1 MSTDERPTTR
11 LWREA
16 LAQFEALLQ
25 EPPERR
31 ERMLTDIGQTQPQL
45 HSMLVSLLEAESRA
59 DRSGFL
65 DPPKPQNGALGPG
78 TQLGPYRIQS
88 QIGAG
93 GMGEVWLATRDDGL
107 YQGDVAIKTLHPYFG
122 GGALRERFL
131 REAQILGRLTHPN
144 IARLLDAGISTDGG
158 VYLVLEY
165 VRGAAI
171 DTWCDERKLTVDARL
186 RLFLDVCAAVAQAH
200 ANLVVHRD
208 IKPSNILVN
217 GNGEVKLLDFGVAKL
232 LEAEPVAGRTELTR
246 MTGRI
251 FTPEYAAPEQILG
264 ETVTTATDVYAL
276 GVLLQVLLTGA
287 RPHGNA
293 SNPVEIERAVLH
305 DEPGRASLAIS
316 PAAQAAAAARST
328 TPARLRRV
336 LGGDLD
342 NIISRALRKA
352 PGDRYASVSALAEDI
367 QRHLAHEPILA
378 RRESLAARSRK
389 FVRRHRLGVAASLVV
404 VVAMGAGIGGI
415 VWQAQLARTEAYKA
429 TAIKDFVVGIFERN
443 STSHPDGASARNAT
457 AEQLLSQAS
466 RDIRDGLKDA
476 PEVRAELLGLMGR
489 LYANMEMQK
498 DALPLIEEQLASQ
511 RRALGESHP
520 DVARTLVHLASSQNQ
535 SGDYPGAVRSAT
547 EAQEIFRARGM
558 ESALEYAQ
566 TYRILGRANYRLGN
580 RDVLTSLYQT
590 GFDLVAKYHPHDP
603 ERLTMLSGLADGEQV
618 RGNHER
624 TLELCEES
632 ARLVETGFIEVDG
645 IELGGIYQRLGD
657 SLNWASRNEEAE
669 SYMRKAIVE
678 YEKAGGPAH
687 PYVSDGKRALGMLLA
702 WLGRREEAK
711 SLLQSA
717 FDTQQRVRGEEDPHL
732 TSVIRLD
739 LGRVLLMRGEYPE
752 GERHL
757 QRVVELWRIS
767 GAPVVNIRIQLARL
781 HTEQGRFD
789 LAAED
794 LEALEESAIKV
805 HGAGSWI
812 HATALN
818 RQGDLHLAQGQ
829 LREARHFFDRTEKE
843 TKDMQGMSPN
853 RAYARAGLLRIAL
866 IERDPRA
873 AELGRDLLAQVES
886 AAARADMPDEEAAA
900 NMLLGIAL
908 MKAGELQQAQPYLE
922 KAVEMRARMD
932 APVSPLLAEARL
944 YLAQQRE
951 LAGARI
957 EARELI
963 ALAAQALGAQQAG
976 PRYLRLLAETRARSV
991 PIARSGV
998 VSMKRGSPR
1007 RMS

>member
-1 MSTDERPTTR
+1 LSTLDRPTTK

-16 LAQFEALLQ
+16 LAQFEVLLQ
-25 EPPERR
+25 QPPERR

-45 HSMLVSLLEAESRA
+45 YSMLASLLEAESRA

-65 DPPKPQNGALGPG
+65 DPPKSQDGALGPG

-107 YQGDVAIKTLHPYFG
+107 YQGEVAIKTLHPYFG
-122 GGALRERFL
+122 GGVLRERFL
-131 REAQILGRLTHPN
+131 LEAQILGRLTHPN
-144 IARLLDAGISTDGG
+144 IARLLDAGTSTDGG

-165 VRGAAI
+165 VRGASI
-171 DTWCDERKLTVDARL
+171 DAWSDERKLTVDARL

-217 GNGEVKLLDFGVAKL
+217 GNGQVKLLDFGVAKL
-232 LEAEPVAGRTELTR
+232 LEAEPLAGRTELTR

-264 ETVTTATDVYAL
+264 EPVTTATDVYAL
-276 GVLLQVLLTGA
+276 GVLLHVHLTGV
-287 RPHGNA
+287 RPYGNA

-316 PAAQAAAAARST
+316 PDAQAAAAARST

-342 NIISRALRKA
+342 NIIARALRKA

-367 QRHLAHEPILA
+367 QRHLAHQPILA
-378 RRESLAARSRK
+378 RPESLAARSRK
-389 FVRRHRLGVAASLVV
+389 FVRRHRLGVAASLLM
-404 VVAMGAGIGGI
+404 VVATGAGIGGI
-415 VWQAQLARTEAYKA
+415 VWQAQLARTEARKA

-443 STSHPDGASARNAT
+443 STSHPDGAGARNAT

-466 RDIRDGLKDA
+466 SEIRDGLKDA
-476 PEVRAELLGLMGR
+476 PEVRTELLGLMSR

-498 DALPLIEEQLASQ
+498 DALPLLAEQLASQ
-511 RRALGESHP
+511 RRALGNSHP
-520 DVARTLVHLASSQNQ
+520 DVARTLVHLASSQTQ
-535 SGDYPGAVRSAT
+535 SGDYPNAVRSAT
-547 EAQEIFRARGM
+547 EAQQIFRAVDL

-566 TYRILGRANYRLGN
+566 TYKVIGFANYRLGKLEDDN
-580 RDVLTSLYQT
+580 LRRNFQT
-590 GFDLVAKYHPHDP
+590 GLDLVTTYHPHDP
-603 ERLTMLSGLADGEQV
+603 ERLSMLEGLSRAEQNA
-618 RGNHER
+618 GNHER
-624 TLELCEES
+624 SLALLLES
-632 ARLVETGFIEVDG
+632 ARLVESGFVKVDG
-645 IELGGIYQRLGD
+645 IQRGGLYQSLGD
-657 SLNWASRNEEAE
+657 RLSWASRNDEAE
-669 SYMRKAIVE
+669 TYMRKAIVE
-678 YEKAGGPAH
+678 YERAGGPEH
-687 PYVSDGKRALGMLLA
+687 PYTSDGKRALGMLLA
-702 WLGRREEAK
+702 WHGRREEAK
-711 SLLQSA
+711 GLLQSA
-717 FDTQQRVRGEEDPHL
+717 FESQQRVRGDEDPQL

-739 LGRVLLMRGEYPE
+739 LGRVLLMRGEFVE

-757 QRVVELWRIS
+757 QRVIELWRIS
-767 GAPVVNIRIQLARL
+767 GAPLVNTRIQLARL
-781 HTEQGRFD
+781 HTEQGRFE
-789 LAAED
+789 LAVKD
-794 LEALEESAIKV
+794 LEGIEESAIKV
-805 HGAGSWI
+805 HGAGSWM
-812 HATALN
+812 HATAIN

-829 LREARHFFDRTEKE
+829 LREAQHFFDRTDKE
-843 TKDMQGMSPN
+843 TKDMPGMSPN

-866 IERDPRA
+866 MQRDPRA
-873 AELGRDLLAQVES
+873 ADLGTDLLAQIES
-886 AAARADMPDEEAAA
+886 AGARADMPDEEATA

-908 MKAGELQQAQPYLE
+908 MKAGKWQQAQPYLE

-951 LAGARI
+951 LTGARI

-963 ALAAQALGAQQAG
+963 ALAAQALGAQQTG
-976 PRYLRLLAETRARSV
+976 PRYQRLLAETRAR
-991 PIARSGV
+991 
-998 VSMKRGSPR
+998 VSSTA
-1007 RMS
+1007 